1 MFTNKFEGMSPDNR
15 AAERRQ
21 MVEKQI
27 ARRGIKN
34 EAVLN
39 SMLTVPR
46 HLFVPF
52 YLQDYAYFD
61 RPLGIG
67 EEQTISQ
74 PYIVAL
80 MTEILE
86 PAPTDRVLEIGAGSG
101 YAAAILS
108 RIVSMVYTVE
118 RIAKLAKEA
127 QSRFYALGYNNIRV
141 HIGDGTKG
149 WPEEAPFDK
158 IIVSAGAPSVP
169 KLLCSQL
176 KPGGRLV
183 IPAGDRD
190 RQKLLMVQREPDG
203 SFTEKDFGLVCFV
216 PLIGKEGWDG

>member
-1 MFTNKFEGMSPDNR
+1 MFTNKFKGMSPDNQ

-27 ARRGIKN
+27 AHRGIKN

-46 HLFVPF
+46 HFFVPF
-52 YLQDYAYFD
+52 YLQDYAYLD

-67 EEQTISQ
+67 EGQTISQ

-86 PAPTDRVLEIGAGSG
+86 PTPTDRVLEIGAGSG
-101 YAAAILS
+101 YAAAVLS
-108 RIVSMVYTVE
+108 RIASMVYTVE

-127 QSRFYALGYNNIRV
+127 QSRFHALGYNNIRV

-183 IPAGDRD
+183 IPAGDRE
-190 RQKLLMVQREPDG
+190 RQKLLMIQREADG
-203 SFTEKDFGLVCFV
+203 SFTEKNFGLVSFV
-216 PLIGKEGWDG
+216 PLIGEEGWDG